1 MLNHVK
7 VLAEEIGP
15 RGSCT
20 AEEKKAADYIKNE
33 LSAMGLL
40 PQLESF
46 KAVTSFSWAF
56 IGIYLLFVVAAVA
69 FPFRPAL
76 GFAFALLG
84 LVAFYFESNTFP
96 FFSRFIPK
104 KPSQNVVATIPARSK
119 TLRKVVVMAHYDS
132 SRSAWNFSPQMVKNF
147 RLSYLLMTGAMVL
160 MTVLYALGTWS
171 PISPFLLWLLS
182 LPPAVY
188 LFITLLS
195 LVHRE
200 LKGVYTPGAN
210 DNASGVAVLLE
221 VAKILKKHPPLTTRV
236 TLVATGAEESGTNG
250 VLAFLSRHRP
260 AKDTFFINLDNLGIG
275 RTAVITREGIL
286 GGKPASPELLFLAR
300 QVCREKKI
308 EASFRPYSLLTTDGT
323 ATLFRGYRTVSI
335 MAFDEKG
342 LLPHWHWPTDRAEH
356 VRAEN
361 LETAKELVMGL
372 IRGIES

>member
-1 MLNHVK
+1 MIKHVK
-7 VLAEEIGP
+7 VLAEKIGP

-20 AEEKKAADYIKNE
+20 AQEKEAADYIKDE

-40 PQLESF
+40 PQLEDF
-46 KAVTSFSWAF
+46 TAVTSFSWAF
-56 IGIYLLFVVAAVA
+56 IWIYLLFVVAAVV
-69 FPFRPAL
+69 FPFRPAI
-76 GFAFALLG
+76 GFTLVLLG
-84 LVAFYFESNTFP
+84 MVAFYFESNTFP
-96 FFSRFIPK
+96 FFSRLVPK
-104 KPSQNVVATIPARSK
+104 KPSQNVVAKIPARSK
-119 TLRKVVVMAHYDS
+119 PLRKVVLTAHYDS
-132 SRSAWNFSPQMVKNF
+132 SRSAWNFSPKMVKNF

-171 PISPFLLWLLS
+171 QISSLILWLVS

-188 LFITLLS
+188 LLITLLT

-221 VAKILKKHPPLTTRV
+221 VAKILKNHPPLTTQV

-250 VLAFLSRHRP
+250 VLAFLRRHRP

-286 GGKPASPELLFLAR
+286 GGKSSSPELIFLAR
-300 QVCREKKI
+300 QVCREKRI

-323 ATLFRGYRTVSI
+323 ATLLRGYPTVSI
-335 MAFDEKG
+335 MAFDEQG
-342 LLPHWHWPTDRAEH
+342 MLPHWHWPTDRAEH
-356 VRAEN
+356 VREEN
-361 LETAKELVMGL
+361 LEKAKELVMGL
-372 IRGIES
+372 IRQIES